1 LLRLRLF
8 RSGLSSKKDNGLR
21 DKIDPNRIDLRGLRV
36 KTEAR
41 IVAATG
47 AKGVAVVAIEV
58 AVVRVPIEEIAV
70 QGTIVGVK
78 AVDVLVAEAGL
89 SKVPR
94 RSSLRS

>member
-1 LLRLRLF
+1 
-8 RSGLSSKKDNGLR
+8 
-21 DKIDPNRIDLRGLRV
+21 
-36 KTEAR
+36 
-41 IVAATG
+41 
-47 AKGVAVVAIEV
+47 VAVVAIEV